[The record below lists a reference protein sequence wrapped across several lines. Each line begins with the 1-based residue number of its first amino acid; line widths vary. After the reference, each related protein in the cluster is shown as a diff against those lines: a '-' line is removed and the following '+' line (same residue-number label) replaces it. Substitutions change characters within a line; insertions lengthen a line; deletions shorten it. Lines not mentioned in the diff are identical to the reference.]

1 MPAQRATKSPVTTPA
16 KKVAKQVTKKLAKPA
31 ATRAA
36 SPAKAPASK
45 AAPRPAKAISPS
57 GQEPKARLEVGA
69 LAPEFSLPGDDGH
82 THSLAALRGKRV
94 VLYFYPRDSTP
105 GCTVEACDFRDRN
118 AAFTR
123 AGITVLGVSGDD
135 LKAHARFRGK
145 QALNFPLLSDTDHTV
160 ARAYGAFGAKTMA
173 GHKFEGIIRSTFL
186 IGADGRIA
194 ALWQP
199 ARVPGHAEAVLAAA
213 TAR

>member
-1 MPAQRATKSPVTTPA
+1 MPAQRAAKSPVTKPA
-16 KKVAKQVTKKLAKPA
+16 KKVAAKV
-31 ATRAA
+31 ATRATRKVA
-36 SPAKAPASK
+36 EPTTTGAKKAAKSPPAKAT
-45 AAPRPAKAISPS
+45 SPS
-57 GQEPKARLEVGA
+57 GQEPRARLEVGA
-69 LAPEFSLPGDDGH
+69 PAPGFSLPGDDGQ

-118 AAFTR
+118 AAFGK
-123 AGITVLGVSGDD
+123 AGVVVLGVSGDD

-145 QALNFPLLSDTDHTV
+145 QNLNFPLLSDQDHTV

-186 IGADGRIA
+186 IAADGRIA